1 MNEGPTGFA
10 MDVAYWILP
19 RFLHTTPDPVV
30 LERLALPP
38 WLNSIEWQSANQE
51 TRVP

>member
-19 RFLHTTPDPVV
+19 RFLNTTPDPVV
-30 LERLALPP
+30 LDASKPGP
-38 WLNSIEWQSANQE
+38 CSCA
-51 TRVP
+51 